1 MYIIMTC
8 FQNISTTKQTHQ
20 ILKILKVTS
29 LTIPPISS
37 YPTTCPLLASFPGI
51 STVPQLQAKGILHVV
66 LVQRVDLFKRSDGK
80 SKSNIQNNKY
90 TYNYTQYI

>member
-51 STVPQLQAKGILHVV
+51 STVPQLQDPEFSMLCWYSGWIYL
-66 LVQRVDLFKRSDGK
+66 R
-80 SKSNIQNNKY
+80 
-90 TYNYTQYI
+90 